1 MFTYSYGLVF
11 TNRLFSLI
19 LSALLVFAF
28 ERDSL
33 QLSSAPLYEY
43 SFPSGEPPPLTHTKE
58 NPGEGKPGWGP
69 HKSPILSQTHPVR
82 GP

>member
-1 MFTYSYGLVF
+1 MSFSSLSLCASLIWGRDGEMFTYSYGLVF

-43 SFPSGEPPPLTHTKE
+43 SFPSG
-58 NPGEGKPGWGP
+58 KPS
-69 HKSPILSQTHPVR
+69 HLQ
-82 GP
+82 

>member
-1 MFTYSYGLVF
+1 MGRDGEMFTYSYGLVF

-43 SFPSGEPPPLTHTKE
+43 SFPSGKPPPMTIQNCMSTPFPQVSHL
-58 NPGEGKPGWGP
+58 
-69 HKSPILSQTHPVR
+69 Q
-82 GP
+82 

>member
-43 SFPSGEPPPLTHTKE
+43 SFPSGTPLPFPNPLTL
-58 NPGEGKPGWGP
+58 
-69 HKSPILSQTHPVR
+69 KSLFEPSHWKLTASTH
-82 GP
+82 